1 MYQLTEH
8 VDKPAALASL
18 KDGEQVT
25 LSDDGTVTD
34 ATWQG
39 TYIFHPAG
47 SVVPV
52 TNMYVRWKDDLV
64 TLTPTPATIT
74 QTAPGTLDA
83 SWVMQ
88 TTFSNTVTGRQQT
101 IATLE
106 FDPGNSVWFIPNYAW
121 LFRVNGNGQYVTLV
135 DAFELVS
142 GGQPV
147 YAQDAAGQVMGGE
160 CNANGCRAT
169 VPQNQAFKL
178 VQVGAQP
185 VPKSSGFWRP

>member
-8 VDKPAALASL
+8 VAKPAAIASL

-52 TNMYVRWKDDLV
+52 TNMYVRWQDDLV

-83 SWVMQ
+83 SWVEQ
-88 TTFSNTVTGRQQT
+88 IVFSDTVTGRQQT
-101 IATLE
+101 LATLV
-106 FDPGNSVWFIPNYAW
+106 FDPGNSVWRIPNYAW

-160 CNANGCRAT
+160 CTAEGCRAT
-169 VPQNQAFKL
+169 VPQAAAFKL